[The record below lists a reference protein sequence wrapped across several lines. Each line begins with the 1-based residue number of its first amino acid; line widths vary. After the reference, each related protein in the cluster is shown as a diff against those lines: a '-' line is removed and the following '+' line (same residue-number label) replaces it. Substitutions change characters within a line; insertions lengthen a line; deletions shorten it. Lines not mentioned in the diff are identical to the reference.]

1 MIFADLVGFT
11 EAARGLPPEEIV
23 DFLDRPVRSF
33 DALIAGRRLPAS
45 SAIGAKAQGGTIATL
60 PRINSKTR

>member
-1 MIFADLVGFT
+1 VIFADLVGFT

-45 SAIGAKAQGGTIATL
+45 SAMGAKASGRHNCDLAEDQQQN
-60 PRINSKTR
+60 P